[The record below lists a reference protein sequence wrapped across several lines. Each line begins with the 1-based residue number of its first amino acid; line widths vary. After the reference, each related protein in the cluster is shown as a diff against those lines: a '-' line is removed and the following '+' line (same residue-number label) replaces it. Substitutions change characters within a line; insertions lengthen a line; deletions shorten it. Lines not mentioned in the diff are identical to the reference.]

1 MYLYETVLHS
11 PKFNINTV
19 QIEGLLSFGRI
30 KDLTSFWNQIF
41 NERCVFQDVLLADD
55 SSKAKIVFWIQ
66 LFIKTHCHKTYC
78 HACIFQGYWKV
89 ISIKVEKKC

>member
-30 KDLTSFWNQIF
+30 KDLTSF
-41 NERCVFQDVLLADD
+41 
-55 SSKAKIVFWIQ
+55 
-66 LFIKTHCHKTYC
+66 
-78 HACIFQGYWKV
+78 
-89 ISIKVEKKC
+89 